1 MKSLHLKTK
10 FILFCSLV
18 VLLAACSA
26 KKNTEKS
33 KSSNIV
39 PLANIEEGFK
49 NIPDSI
55 QTSVYWYWIS
65 DNISKEGVINDLHA
79 MKKVGINR
87 AFIGNIG
94 LSDVPYG
101 KVKILSDEWWGIIHV
116 ALKTATELN
125 IEIGIFNSPGWSQSG
140 GPWIKPSEAMR
151 YLTSSRI
158 AAAGPKQLD
167 VKLNQPAKEF
177 QDVRVIAF
185 PAPKDFGK
193 TIRDFNP
200 TITSSPAIN
209 DIKNCM
215 DGDTSTETI
224 IPSKS
229 DFDLNFETAEPFT
242 ARSITFYPVH
252 KKMKLE
258 GEIQADENGN
268 FKTIR
273 PFTVDR
279 SNDALNVGFDPYAPA
294 VISVPATS
302 SKRFR
307 IVFKNVAP
315 ANSALQEIKISSSPR
330 IEDYAEKTLAKM
342 FPTPFPYWGSYEWA
356 RQPEFEEKDLVID
369 PSKVIDISKY
379 MTADGQLKW
388 SVPSG
393 KWIIMRTGMTPTGV
407 HNGPASPEGTGL
419 EVDKMSKKHVATHF
433 DAFLG
438 KIMERIPAE
447 DRKTWK
453 VTVEDSYET
462 GGQNWTDGMIEKF
475 REQFGYDPLPYI
487 PVMSGL
493 VIGSEEKSD
502 RFLWDLRRFVANEVA
517 YQYVA
522 GLREVSHQHGLHTW
536 LENYGHWGFPST
548 FLMYGGQSDE
558 IGGEFWSEGDLG
570 NIENRAAS
578 SAAHIYGKTKV
589 SAESFTAGGKTFA
602 RYPEMMKQR
611 GDRFFTEGIN
621 NTLLHLFI
629 EQPYEDK
636 FPGVN
641 APFGNEFNRKNT
653 WFYDMDMFLQ
663 YIKRTNLMLQQGKY
677 VADVAYFI
685 GEDAPKM
692 TGTQDPALPK
702 GYSFDYMN
710 AEVIENRM
718 QVKNGRLTLPD
729 GMNYG
734 ILVLPKMKTMRPE
747 VLKKIE
753 QLVNEGAVVLGPKPD
768 RSPSLENFPQAD
780 SEIKDLAAE
789 LWGNI
794 NGTTI
799 KVNHYGKGMVIDGMD
814 MQEALNL
821 IKVAPDYNAGK
832 ADSTLFIHR
841 TLPQGDIYFVSN
853 QSDKTISFNPQFRV
867 TGKIPELWNAIN
879 GTIRDLP
886 AYHISDMVTTVPLK
900 LASLESAFIIFRKS
914 ANGNPET
921 ENILANFP
929 DPSSIQPISGPWQV
943 NFDPKWGPQKPVTF
957 DKLTDWT
964 KRPEE
969 NIKYYSGTATYHNS
983 FRVSSIQN
991 HQKVFLDLGKIIAVA
1006 KVKVNGVEVGGVW
1019 TYPYRVDITKALKGG
1034 ENTLE
1039 ISVTNNWMNRIIGD
1053 LNLPE
1058 AKRKTWLTFNPY
1070 KKGDPLQTSGLMG
1083 PVVLETVNYNP

>member
-1 MKSLHLKTK
+1 MKFSCLKTSR
-10 FILFCSLV
+10 FAFFSLIALFS
-18 VLLAACSA
+18 ACGI
-26 KKNTEKS
+26 KRKVEKS
-33 KSSNIV
+33 KSTNII
-39 PLANIEEGFK
+39 PFANIEQGFK
-49 NIPDSI
+49 NIPDSV

-65 DNISKEGVINDLHA
+65 DNISKEGVVKDLHA

-94 LSDVPYG
+94 LNEVPYG
-101 KVKILSDEWWGIIHV
+101 KVKILSDEWWDIIHA

-151 YLTSSRI
+151 YLTSSKTEAI
-158 AAAGPKQLD
+158 GPKQLSIS
-167 VKLNQPAKEF
+167 LQQPAKEF

-185 PAPKDFGK
+185 PAPKDFEK
-193 TIRDFNP
+193 SISDFNP
-200 TITSSPAIN
+200 TITSIPTIS
-209 DIKNCM
+209 DVKNCM
-215 DGDTSTETI
+215 DNDTTTEMI

-229 DFDLNFETAEPFT
+229 NFMLDFKTSEPFT
-242 ARSITFYPVH
+242 TRSITFYPAH
-252 KKMKLE
+252 RKMKME
-258 GEIQADENGN
+258 ADIQAKENGN
-268 FKTIR
+268 FKTIKS
-273 PFTVDR
+273 FTVDR
-279 SNDALNVGFDPYAPA
+279 SNDELNVGFAPYAPA
-294 VISVPATS
+294 SISVPETS
-302 SKRFR
+302 SKEFR

-315 ANSALQEIKISSSPR
+315 DNSGLREIKISSSPR
-330 IEDYAEKTLAKM
+330 VEDYAEKTLAKM
-342 FPTPFPYWGSYEWA
+342 FPTPFPYWGSYEWNK
-356 RQPEFEEKDLVID
+356 QPEFEEKDLVVD

-379 MTADGQLKW
+379 MNADGQLNW
-388 SVPSG
+388 NVPNG
-393 KWIIMRTGMTPTGV
+393 EWIIMRIGMTPTGV
-407 HNGPASPEGTGL
+407 HNSPASPEGTGL
-419 EVDKMSKKHVATHF
+419 EVDKMSKKHVTAHF

-438 KIMERIPAE
+438 KILERIPAA

-462 GGQNWTDGMIEKF
+462 GGQNWTDNMIEKF
-475 REQFGYDPLPYI
+475 ETQFGYNPFPYL

-493 VIGSEEKSD
+493 VVGSEEKSD

-536 LENYGHWGFPST
+536 LENYGHWGFPGT

-558 IGGEFWSEGDLG
+558 ISGEFWSEGDLG

-629 EQPYEDK
+629 EQPYDDK
-636 FPGVN
+636 WPGVN

-663 YIKRTNLMLQQGKY
+663 YIKRCNFMLQQGTY
-677 VADVAYFI
+677 IADVAYFI

-692 TGTQDPALPK
+692 TGTQDPQLPK

-734 ILVLPKMKTMRPE
+734 ILVLPKMKTMRPK
-747 VLKKIE
+747 VLKKIME
-753 QLVNEGAVVLGPKPD
+753 LVKEGAVVLGPKPD
-768 RSPSLENFPQAD
+768 GSPSLENYPEAD
-780 SEIKDLAAE
+780 KEIRSLTKE

-794 NGTTI
+794 NGGSI
-799 KVNHYGKGMVIDGMD
+799 KVNHFGKGMVIDGMN

-821 IKVAPDYNAGK
+821 IKVAPDYKTNGG
-832 ADSTLFIHR
+832 DSTLFIHR
-841 TLPQGDIYFVSN
+841 KLTDGDIYFISN
-853 QSDKTISFNPQFRV
+853 QTEKTVSIEPTFRV
-867 TGKIPELWNAIN
+867 TGKSPELWDAIN
-879 GTIRDLP
+879 GSMRDLP
-886 AYHISDMVTTVPLK
+886 AYSFSDGGTSIPMR
-900 LASLESAFIIFRKS
+900 LAPLESAFVIFRKP
-914 ANGNPET
+914 ANDNPEMH
-921 ENILANFP
+921 NVLANFP
-929 DPSSIQPISGPWQV
+929 EPSNIQPVVGPWQV
-943 NFDPKWGPQKPVTF
+943 NFDPKRGPADPVTF
-957 DKLTDWT
+957 EKLTDWT

-969 NIKYYSGTATYHNS
+969 SIKYFSGTAVYHNT
-983 FRVSSIQN
+983 FKITKMNN
-991 HQKVFLDLGKIIAVA
+991 HQKVFLDLGRIIAVA
-1006 KVKVNGVEVGGVW
+1006 KVKINGVEVGGAW
-1019 TYPYRVDITKALKGG
+1019 TYPYHVDITKAIKSGD
-1034 ENTLE
+1034 NKLE

-1053 LNLPE
+1053 LNLPKAE
-1058 AKRKTWLTFNPY
+1058 RKTWLTFNPY
-1070 KKGDPLQTSGLMG
+1070 KKGDPLQASGLMG
-1083 PVVLETVNYNP
+1083 PVVLETFIYK

>member
-1 MKSLHLKTK
+1 MAKIHFLRINAFIF
-10 FILFCSLV
+10 FILITLFL
-18 VLLAACSA
+18 ACSTKRA
-26 KKNTEKS
+26 AEKF
-33 KSSNIV
+33 KTTGTI

-49 NIPDSI
+49 QIPDSV

-65 DNISKEGVINDLHA
+65 NNISKEGVIKDLQA

-94 LSDVPYG
+94 LDEVPYG
-101 KVKILSDEWWGIIHV
+101 KVKVLSNEWWDIIHT

-140 GPWIKPSEAMR
+140 GPWIKPNESMR
-151 YLTSSRI
+151 YLTSSKI
-158 AAAGPKQLD
+158 ETIGPKQLD
-167 VKLNQPAKEF
+167 INLKQPIKEF
-177 QDVRVIAF
+177 EDVRVIAF
-185 PAPKDFGK
+185 PAPKDFEK
-193 TIRDFNP
+193 TISDFNP
-200 TITSSPAIN
+200 AISSSPTISG
-209 DIKNCM
+209 IKNCM
-215 DGDTSTETI
+215 DGDTTTEII

-229 DFDLNFETAEPFT
+229 NFTLNFKTAEPFT
-242 ARSITFYPVH
+242 ARSITFYTAH
-252 KKMKLE
+252 RRMKME
-258 GEIQADENGN
+258 AEVQANDNGN
-268 FKTIR
+268 FKTLKS
-273 PFTVDR
+273 FTIDR

-294 VISVPATS
+294 SISIPETS
-302 SKRFR
+302 SKEFR
-307 IVFKNVAP
+307 IVFKDVTP
-315 ANSALQEIKISSSPR
+315 DGSGLREIKISSSPR
-330 IEDYAEKTLAKM
+330 VEDYAEKTLAKM

-356 RQPEFEEKDLVID
+356 IQPKFQEKDLFID

-379 MTADGQLKW
+379 MSSDGKLKW
-388 SVPSG
+388 NVPNG

-407 HNGPASPEGTGL
+407 HNSPASPEGTGL

-438 KIMERIPAE
+438 KIIERIPAA

-462 GGQNWTDGMIEKF
+462 GGQNWTDNMIEKF
-475 REQFGYDPLPYI
+475 EKQFGYSPLSYL
-487 PVMSGL
+487 PVMNGL
-493 VIGSEEKSD
+493 VVGSEEKSD
-502 RFLWDLRRFVANEVA
+502 RFLWDLRRFIANEIA

-536 LENYGHWGFPST
+536 LENYGHWGFPGT

-629 EQPYEDK
+629 EQPYDDK
-636 FPGVN
+636 WPGVN

-663 YIKRTNLMLQQGKY
+663 YIKRCNFMLQQGNY

-692 TGTQDPALPK
+692 TGIQDPKLPN

-718 QVKNGRLTLPD
+718 QVINGRLTLPD

-734 ILVLPKMKTMRPE
+734 ILVLPKLKTMRPK
-747 VLKKIE
+747 VLKKIM
-753 QLVNEGAVVLGPKPD
+753 QLVSEGAVVLGPKPEG
-768 RSPSLENFPQAD
+768 SPSLENYPAAD
-780 SEIKDLAAE
+780 KEIQKLSAE

-794 NGTTI
+794 NGESI
-799 KVNHYGKGMVIDGMD
+799 KVSHYGKGMVIDGMN
-814 MQEALNL
+814 MKEALSL
-821 IKVAPDYNAGK
+821 IKVAPDYK
-832 ADSTLFIHR
+832 ADGEDSTLFIHR
-841 TLPQGDIYFVSN
+841 KLNDGDIYFISN
-853 QSDKTISFNPQFRV
+853 QTEKTITISPTFRV
-867 TGKIPELWNAIN
+867 KDKIPELWNAIN
-879 GTIRDLP
+879 GSIRNLP
-886 AYHISDMVTTVPLK
+886 AYSFYDGGTSIPMK
-900 LASLESAFIIFRKS
+900 LAPLESAFVIFRKP
-914 ANGNPET
+914 AEGNPLPK
-921 ENILANFP
+921 NASANFP
-929 DPSSIQPISGPWQV
+929 EPLSIQPIVGPWQV
-943 NFDPKWGPQKPVTF
+943 DFDPKWGPTEPVTF
-957 DKLTDWT
+957 EKLMDWT

-969 NIKYYSGTATYHNS
+969 NIKYYSGKAIYHTTFKLSKIND
-983 FRVSSIQN
+983 

-1006 KVKVNGVEVGGVW
+1006 KVKINGIEVGGVW
-1019 TYPYRVDITKALKGG
+1019 TYPYHVDITKALKTGK
-1034 ENTLE
+1034 NSLE

-1053 LNLPE
+1053 LNLSMLE
-1058 AKRKTWLTFNPY
+1058 RKTWLTFNPY

-1083 PVVLETVNYNP
+1083 PVVLETFTYQ